1 MNFIRLKK
9 FLFIFLSV
17 IIIFI
22 LSVAGYFLY
31 VYFSYNRIVDYMN
44 LDVDGE
50 SISEIVEVEKE
61 LSISTYNIGFGAYS
75 QDYTFF
81 LDSSVTFD
89 EIENYGYYGKAR
101 DKEEV
106 IFNTNGAIKT
116 IIDINPDFALFQ
128 EVDIIANRSYKINQ
142 YQMIQDSFTQTS
154 HSLGVNYDSA
164 FLPYPFYD
172 MHGKT
177 LAGIAT
183 FSKYHIQEA
192 TRISLPVATDFS
204 KFFDLDRCFVIN
216 EFNTSNNNKLIIV
229 NIHMSAY
236 DEGGFVRKQ
245 QIDLLNEYLYKWN
258 ELGYYVIIGGD
269 FNHDLITYNPLYKF
283 DFDTSIVFSEFIN
296 HKRPYWLQL
305 FYDENHNSLI
315 DKNYTIFASNNAP
328 TNRDASV
335 EWEIG
340 KGYVCTID
348 GFILSKNIDVL
359 SIETVITK
367 NGNKGLDHFAYS
379 DHDPALLKFK
389 LK

>member
-1 MNFIRLKK
+1 MNFKRLKK
-9 FLFIFLSV
+9 FLFIILSL
-17 IIIFI
+17 IILFI

-31 VYFSYNRIVDYMN
+31 VYFSYNRIEDYMN
-44 LDVDGE
+44 LDIDGE

-128 EVDIIANRSYKINQ
+128 EVDIIANRSCKINQ

-154 HSLGVNYDSA
+154 HSLGVNFDSA

-183 FSKYHIQEA
+183 FSKYHIQNA

-283 DFDTSIVFSEFIN
+283 DFDTTNFIEKLPSCVYIN
-296 HKRPYWLQL
+296 
-305 FYDENHNSLI
+305 E
-315 DKNYTIFASNNAP
+315 
-328 TNRDASV
+328 
-335 EWEIG
+335 
-340 KGYVCTID
+340 
-348 GFILSKNIDVL
+348 KNILDFYW
-359 SIETVITK
+359 VIFIYI
-367 NGNKGLDHFAYS
+367 NWL
-379 DHDPALLKFK
+379 
-389 LK
+389 